1 MIQFHK
7 HDVENAYR
15 KLKSYIYYDNYFIFL
30 RERIAKFEA
39 TSNFENRIEE
49 IVSFLNNI
57 DSDKSKIYFN
67 KLINDIDYTVVPKS
81 YEEDDL
87 NEDFI
92 VTNKFTQSKYELE
105 KVNFLI
111 DAPVEIHVISVLW
124 ILHEGFVLSN
134 SFEKSNFA
142 YKLQFDKETNK
153 VVDGLRLFKPYFE
166 QYQKWRDNAIDAAQ
180 HFVKEGTDVLIVS
193 LDIKQYFY
201 NIDLTKVRSD
211 FESEIKKGLKIKDDA
226 SLLLTNLLFK
236 IHEKFQSIISL
247 PEGYNKET
255 SIPIGLL
262 SSGVIGN
269 WFLRDFDKKILDN
282 LSPSYY
288 GRYVDDITI
297 VLSNTSVPDN
307 EKKPKEWIFNKF
319 FVKRDILEPGVT
331 ETKDKCKDNLI
342 DYSWIDHPGIQI
354 QKNKTA
360 VYAFNSK
367 ESKAVLDKFKRNI
380 EKNSSAFWFLPDEE
394 GVNNDFD
401 ESVYELTYSDTV
413 NKLRSIQGI
422 KQSKY
427 GASVF
432 LAKKIK
438 LSLLADYEKDEK
450 TSEQILTFF
459 KGRMNLEFNSI
470 WEKALV
476 YFLVNNEGENFL
488 AFLNETIK
496 SVDRVTY
503 SPDNKIENKL
513 KKDFGKFIKNCIAL
527 SIALRPDFY
536 SRKLKQRIISMEKEW
551 VCFKDLESLVSDYRK
566 TNLLR
571 HNFVVHPLLNFCVI
585 KKELCLCEFDLTVYN
600 DIDIDV
606 FKFKFSPR
614 FVYLH
619 EFIHFFSFKRLDEV
633 TRIKANVENEI
644 LSIETLFIEEAKNNT
659 VVENSVHTK
668 AIDHYFSM
676 NDFYRKPQKYAEVN
690 DWRTWTL
697 LL

>member
-319 FVKRDILEPGVT
+319 FV
-331 ETKDKCKDNLI
+331 
-342 DYSWIDHPGIQI
+342 
-354 QKNKTA
+354 
-360 VYAFNSK
+360 
-367 ESKAVLDKFKRNI
+367 
-380 EKNSSAFWFLPDEE
+380 
-394 GVNNDFD
+394 
-401 ESVYELTYSDTV
+401 
-413 NKLRSIQGI
+413 
-422 KQSKY
+422 
-427 GASVF
+427 
-432 LAKKIK
+432 
-438 LSLLADYEKDEK
+438 
-450 TSEQILTFF
+450 
-459 KGRMNLEFNSI
+459 
-470 WEKALV
+470 
-476 YFLVNNEGENFL
+476 
-488 AFLNETIK
+488 
-496 SVDRVTY
+496 
-503 SPDNKIENKL
+503 
-513 KKDFGKFIKNCIAL
+513 
-527 SIALRPDFY
+527 
-536 SRKLKQRIISMEKEW
+536 
-551 VCFKDLESLVSDYRK
+551 
-566 TNLLR
+566 
-571 HNFVVHPLLNFCVI
+571 
-585 KKELCLCEFDLTVYN
+585 
-600 DIDIDV
+600 
-606 FKFKFSPR
+606 
-614 FVYLH
+614 
-619 EFIHFFSFKRLDEV
+619 
-633 TRIKANVENEI
+633 
-644 LSIETLFIEEAKNNT
+644 
-659 VVENSVHTK
+659 
-668 AIDHYFSM
+668 
-676 NDFYRKPQKYAEVN
+676 
-690 DWRTWTL
+690 
-697 LL
+697 